1 MIKVDNNYQLVLKQ
15 LEERITGSRYRVTQV
30 ANTELLTTYWEIGRT
45 LLEQKEK
52 AGWGQ
57 KIIEKLANDLKAKFP
72 NMRGLSKRNLVYM
85 QTFASAWPL
94 FPFTQPVA
102 AQLPTIDQTDG
113 SSITQPAVA
122 QLQSNNQTGGSSI
135 PQPAVAELQTSITQF
150 PTAQLQPS
158 ENQTIKD
165 QQPLLLTIPWTH
177 HMLILDK
184 AKTLDERIFYIKG
197 AIQNGWNINMLKVN
211 IETCLHKRQGKA
223 ITNFDEKL
231 SENQAEL
238 AKLTLKNPY
247 IFDFLDIEVPMHER
261 DLERSL
267 LKHIKRFLLELG
279 KGFAYVGNQFNVK
292 VQEDE
297 FALDLLFFNYN
308 LNCFVVFE
316 LKASDFKSEYAG
328 KLNFYVN
335 IIDAQIKMPGHN
347 PTIGVLLCKTPN
359 DMVVKYSLQGI
370 QTPLGV
376 AEYEL
381 MPIKL
386 KAEMPTIEELEEE
399 LGREIEIMLNPDE
412 EKKSKA
418 KDVLAAV
425 KGEEFKK

>member
-1 MIKVDNNYQLVLKQ
+1 MAEIVNNYQLVLKQ
-15 LEERITGSRYRVTQV
+15 LEERITDSRYKVTQV

-52 AGWGQ
+52 AGWGK

-72 NMRGLSKRNLVYM
+72 NMQGLSHRNLVYM
-85 QTFASAWPL
+85 QTFASVWPY
-94 FPFTQPVA
+94 FPFTQPMA
-102 AQLPTIDQTDG
+102 AQLSTTGQTG
-113 SSITQPAVA
+113 SSSITQPAVA
-122 QLQSNNQTGGSSI
+122 QLQTNDIQSTNN
-135 PQPAVAELQTSITQF
+135 
-150 PTAQLQPS
+150 
-158 ENQTIKD
+158 D
-165 QQPLLLTIPWTH
+165 QLLLSQIPWTH
-177 HMLILDK
+177 HTIILDK
-184 AKTLDERIFYIKG
+184 AKTIDERIFYAKEVIR
-197 AIQNGWNINMLKVN
+197 NGWTRNILKLN

-223 ITNFDEKL
+223 ITNFDAKL

-247 IFDFLDIEVPMHER
+247 IFDFLDIEAPMHER

-308 LNCFVVFE
+308 LNSFVVFE

-381 MPIKL
+381 MPIQL
-386 KAEMPTIEELEEE
+386 KAEMPTIEELEQE
-399 LGREIEIMLNPDE
+399 LGREIETMLSPNE

-418 KDVLAAV
+418 KDILAEI
-425 KGEEFKK
+425 KGQEIKAKQ